1 MVLIEYRIPLPLTV
15 DEFQV
20 AQLFMV
26 LKASKENTGG
36 GEGVEWVKNEPY
48 DNSNGTG
55 NEVSEISGVTIPKNK
70 GQYTLKKY
78 HVASKVPGFLKTFV
92 PTDSMILIEEAW
104 NAYPH
109 CKTVLINAYLL
120 KEKFRVIIETM
131 HHPDNGHTENV
142 LNLPAKDLKERKVV
156 NIDIAEPVPASDY
169 IEAEDPAKFKSQKTG
184 RGLLKPGWSKDH
196 QPVMTC
202 YKLVT
207 ADFKY
212 WGFQTK
218 VESLIDSYEFKLF
231 KTTLRQAFCLI
242 DEWHGLTMDDI
253 RRMEAEVKQELE
265 KLRQEGEIKNK
276 LNTQV

>member
-1 MVLIEYRIPLPLTV
+1 MVVIEYRIPLPLTV

-48 DNSNGTG
+48 DNSHGTG
-55 NEVSEISGVTIPKNK
+55 QEISELTGVPIPKNK

-78 HVASKVPGFLKTFV
+78 HVASKVPTILKTFV
-92 PTDSMILIEEAW
+92 PSDSMVLIEEAW

-109 CKTVLINAYLL
+109 CKTVLINGYLA

-131 HHPDNGHTENV
+131 HYPDNGGTENV
-142 LNLPAKDLKERKVV
+142 LNLPAKELKERKITQ
-156 NIDIAEPVPASDY
+156 IDIAEPVPPADY
-169 IEAEDPAKFKSQKTG
+169 LEAEDPTKFKSQKTG
-184 RGLLKPGWSKDH
+184 RGLLKPGWAKDH

-212 WGFQTK
+212 WGWQTK
-218 VESLIDSYEFKLF
+218 VESMIDGYEQKLF
-231 KTTLRQAFCLI
+231 KSTLRQAFCLI
-242 DEWHGLTMDDI
+242 DEWVGLTMDDI
-253 RRMEAEVKQELE
+253 RRMETEAKEELE
-265 KLRQEGEIKNK
+265 KLRHQGDIKTK
-276 LNTQV
+276 LNTDI